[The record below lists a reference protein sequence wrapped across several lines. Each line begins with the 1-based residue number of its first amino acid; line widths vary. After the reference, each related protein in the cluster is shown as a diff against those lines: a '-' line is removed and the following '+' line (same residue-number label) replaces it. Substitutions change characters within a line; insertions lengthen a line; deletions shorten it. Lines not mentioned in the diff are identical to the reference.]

1 MSLTND
7 DDSKPTTTP
16 SRLIPILP
24 DGTDI
29 TWNENDATILATLN
43 SIGKW
48 VKRTNTHESLIEDRA
63 VLVKGKIYI
72 DSPEAL
78 NFMISDTLTDDRDI
92 MSPSPP
98 SRQRLKDALDNAE
111 EEGDDRKKLEA
122 AAITKVPDEV
132 KHDFIVNPMV
142 IKQAL
147 AELLTTLLHVFGS
160 ADWAEDISD
169 AVAGDGTLFLA
180 HSSSG
185 ATTPQ
190 SRTRPQRSR
199 TSRRSSATASRAS

>member
-78 NFMISDTLTDDRDI
+78 NFMISETLTDDRDI
-92 MSPSPP
+92 TSPSPP

-111 EEGDDRKKLEA
+111 DEGDDRKKLEA

-132 KHDFIVNPMV
+132 KHDFIVN
-142 IKQAL
+142 
-147 AELLTTLLHVFGS
+147 H
-160 ADWAEDISD
+160 
-169 AVAGDGTLFLA
+169 
-180 HSSSG
+180 
-185 ATTPQ
+185 
-190 SRTRPQRSR
+190 RPPRQNA
-199 TSRRSSATASRAS
+199 RRSPRLRDQKEALRPRHDASS